1 MRKRAQ
7 PWLGTLVE
15 ISIGDALGD
24 AALNQ
29 AFQAAFAVLGQ
40 IHSLMSFHAP
50 ASEVSRINQAEV
62 GASLTLHAQTTSVIS
77 AALRVCDASAGLFD
91 IRVASQLAQ
100 WAYLP
105 QLESA
110 SVPVLPVLPYQAQE
124 CAWRLQDG
132 NRVQKLRN
140 DWMDLG
146 GIAKGYAVDQAILA
160 LQQAG
165 VQHACV
171 NAGGDLRVIG
181 ESALEIVIRDPAAP
195 GLMRH
200 AIHLKNQALA
210 TSATYFSAKMHGQ
223 QRVSALVHGVTGRA
237 LSDVG
242 SISVRADACVWA
254 DALTKVVAASG
265 DAAHPSL
272 SLFAADAFIIGASS

>member
-15 ISIGDALGD
+15 ISIADALSD

-40 IHSLMSFHAP
+40 IHNLMSFHAP
-50 ASEVSRINQAEV
+50 DSDVSRINQAEV
-62 GASLTLHAQTTSVIS
+62 GASLALHAHTASVIS

-105 QLESA
+105 VPESA
-110 SVPVLPVLPYQAQE
+110 SAPALPYQAQA

-132 NRVQKLRN
+132 KRIQKLRN

-181 ESALEIVIRDPAAP
+181 ENALEIAIRDPAAP
-195 GLMRH
+195 GLLRH

-223 QRVSALVHGVTGRA
+223 QSVSALVHGVTGRA
-237 LSDVG
+237 LIDVG
-242 SISVRADACVWA
+242 SISVRADACIWA